1 MAPPGGVRS
10 GNRDQLGPHMKGS
23 GMSDKSPRQSMSKK
37 SSRTL
42 KQKRAD
48 KRAQAEQA
56 TPAVDVLKAK
66 RR

>member
-1 MAPPGGVRS
+1 
-10 GNRDQLGPHMKGS
+10 MKGS